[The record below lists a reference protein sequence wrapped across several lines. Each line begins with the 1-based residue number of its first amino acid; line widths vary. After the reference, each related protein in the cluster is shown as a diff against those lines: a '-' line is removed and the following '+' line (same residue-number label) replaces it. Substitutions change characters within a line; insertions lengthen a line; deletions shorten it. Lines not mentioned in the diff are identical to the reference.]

1 MIEMHDRKKVIELLK
16 RSEVFFG
23 DLTYDGI
30 KISTKDVAKLIE
42 DQPEIVLCQ
51 DCKHGEP
58 CNDGE
63 YYCEKDIGTFESP
76 VHCPEWFCADGVAK
90 GGDT

>member
-42 DQPEIVLCQ
+42 DHPEIVRCK
-51 DCKHGEP
+51 DCKYGEKV
-58 CNDGE
+58 NDIYMCGKSRSFGIAHE
-63 YYCEKDIGTFESP
+63 P
-76 VHCPEWFCADGVAK
+76 LWFCADGERR
-90 GGDT
+90 